1 MRLVLL
7 GPPGAGKGTQA
18 RRLMDRLGVPQ
29 ISTGDMLRR
38 HVAEG
43 TRLGRDAKGYMD
55 RGALVPDAVLVGM
68 MRERFQDADCA
79 TGYILD
85 GFPRTTAQAAALDEM
100 LRALGSRLD
109 GVVSLEIPE
118 AVLVRRLAGR
128 WTCRGCASMY
138 HEADRPP
145 RSAGR
150 CDHCGGELFQREDD
164 REETIRRRVQV
175 YREQTEPLIA
185 SYQRA
190 GLLRRVEGTGT
201 TDEVFGRICRALD
214 AASARP

>member
-1 MRLVLL
+1 MRVILL

-43 TRLGRDAKGYMD
+43 TPLGLDAKGYMD
-55 RGALVPDAVLVGM
+55 RGALVPDAVLIGM
-68 MRERFQDADCA
+68 MRERFQEADCA
-79 TGYILD
+79 KGYILD
-85 GFPRTTAQAAALDEM
+85 GFPRTPAQAGALAEM
-100 LRALGSRLD
+100 LRALGSHLD
-109 GVVSLEIPE
+109 GVVSLEVPE

-128 WTCRGCASMY
+128 WTCRGCGSLY
-138 HEADRPP
+138 HETDNAP
-145 RSAGR
+145 RVRGR
-150 CDHCGGELFQREDD
+150 CDRCGGELFQREDD

-185 SYQRA
+185 YYERA
-190 GLLRRVEGTGT
+190 GLLRRVEGTGA
-201 TDEVFGRICRALD
+201 TDEVFRRICRALE